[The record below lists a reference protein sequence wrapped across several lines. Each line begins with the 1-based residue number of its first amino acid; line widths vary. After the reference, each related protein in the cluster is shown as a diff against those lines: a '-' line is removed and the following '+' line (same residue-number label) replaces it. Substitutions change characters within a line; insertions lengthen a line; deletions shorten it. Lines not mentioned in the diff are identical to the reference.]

1 MRDIT
6 DNLFPNIMKRL
17 INLFLIAGVCLT
29 AASCSGSIIKK
40 MQEAQDVISVCDPS
54 PLVVKNGQV
63 PAQITVTYPKGY
75 FSPKAIV
82 EVTPVLVYEGGET
95 AGPVF
100 TYQGEKVKDNFK
112 VVYADG
118 TQVREKISFAFVDAM
133 KKSTLELRGKLIYN
147 GKEYT
152 LPTRKVAEGCIT
164 TGIDAVNAAAFSYKE
179 DGYQAIIAQ
188 STEGQIMYDVNSAK
202 VKKSELSS
210 ESIKKMTEALKALQ
224 ENERV
229 TLKGTQIIS
238 YASPEGGEKLN
249 ADLSDDRAETAEA
262 AWKKLK
268 TGLESD
274 SAQIKSVGQDWEGF
288 KEAVE
293 KSDIQDKDLILR
305 VLSMYSDP
313 AVRESEIK
321 NISQI
326 FTELKKEVFPELRR
340 ARFITSSEFKNFT
353 DEELKAM
360 AKNEVDALDEP
371 AILHLA
377 TLSDNLDVKAAF
389 YEAAIGKFD
398 SQIGLYNLACTYIES
413 GDADKAEELLND
425 MKDKNDKDVV
435 NAKGVCKLLQGDIEG
450 ANALFEKADNIAN
463 QGIVDLVKGNYS
475 EAVRKLEGTSADEAK
490 ALAYIL
496 SGDYSSAKDLLI
508 GDDAKTD
515 YYLAIIA
522 AREGKASQ
530 TKFYLN
536 SAFEKDPS
544 LREKAAKDAEFA
556 KYL

>member
-1 MRDIT
+1 
-6 DNLFPNIMKRL
+6 MKRL

-29 AASCSGSIIKK
+29 AVSCSGSIIKK

-82 EVTPVLVYEGGET
+82 EVVPVLVYEGGET

-118 TQVREKISFAFVDAM
+118 TQVREKISFTFVDAM

-147 GKEYT
+147 GKEYA

-164 TGIDAVNAAAFSYKE
+164 TGIDAVNTANFDYKD

-224 ENERV
+224 NNERV

-268 TGLESD
+268 TGLESEG
-274 SAQIKSVGQDWEGF
+274 AQIKSVGQDWEGF

-398 SQIGLYNLACTYIES
+398 SQIGLYNLACTYLKS

-425 MKDKNDKDVV
+425 MKDGNDKDVI

-450 ANALFEKADNIAN
+450 ANSLFEKADNIAN
-463 QGIVDLVKGNYS
+463 QGVVDLVKGNYS
-475 EAVRKLEGTSADEAK
+475 EAVAKLDGTSANESK

-496 SGDYSSAKDLLI
+496 AGDYTSAKDLLT

-522 AREGKASQ
+522 AREGKASL
-530 TKFYLN
+530 TKSYLN